1 MTVMEQD
8 ITAYVERVRAA
19 LADLPPAQRDELTED
34 LSEHL
39 AEVAAEA
46 GGSLVDRLG
55 EPEAYAAELRAAAG
69 APLRTGPNLD
79 QRVAGLALG
88 VRTRLRALDVRLGP
102 PLGYSTASDYL
113 RLLRPAWWLVRGY
126 LAAMLVTAMSTGG
139 TFGVLPSLGGSH
151 LAGLV
156 LLAGCVVGSLW
167 LGRNAQRL
175 SRWPRRLVLAGSLGL
190 VLFGLVGAAT
200 VDSRARWGGYGYQSV
215 SVDDQYSHI
224 QDVFVYDSEGRLVR
238 DVRLFDQNGTP
249 IRLGW
254 PACEKAN
261 SAPIEDPI
269 RRTYPYCPEQAPFQ
283 FRTDPTSAP
292 TSVGPTTTPDATP
305 SGAATPQGSTTPS
318 GAATPGGST
327 TPSGPAS
334 PAPTSTPGPTESAPA
349 R

>member
-1 MTVMEQD
+1 MTVMEQE

-34 LSEHL
+34 LPEHL
-39 AEVAAEA
+39 AEVAAET

-69 APLRTGPNLD
+69 APVRTGPNLD
-79 QRVAGLALG
+79 QRFAGLVLG

-102 PLGYSTASDYL
+102 PLGYPAASDYL
-113 RLLRPAWWLVRGY
+113 RLLRPAWWLLRGY

-167 LGRNAQRL
+167 LGRNADRL
-175 SRWPRRLVLAGSLGL
+175 SRWPRRLLLAGSLGL

-200 VDSRARWGGYGYQSV
+200 VDGRARWGGYGYQSV

-238 DVRLFDQNGTP
+238 DVRLFDQNGAP

-254 PACEKAN
+254 PDCQEKN
-261 SAPIEDPI
+261 HGPIEDPM
-269 RRTYPYCPEQAPFQ
+269 RLPYPYCPEQAPFQ
-283 FRTDPTSAP
+283 FRPSAP
-292 TSVGPTTTPDATP
+292 TATPSTVAPTASPAVTP
-305 SGAATPQGSTTPS
+305 SGAATPSGATTP
-318 GAATPGGST
+318 GD
-327 TPSGPAS
+327 PAG
-334 PAPTSTPGPTESAPA
+334 PTSAPTESVPA